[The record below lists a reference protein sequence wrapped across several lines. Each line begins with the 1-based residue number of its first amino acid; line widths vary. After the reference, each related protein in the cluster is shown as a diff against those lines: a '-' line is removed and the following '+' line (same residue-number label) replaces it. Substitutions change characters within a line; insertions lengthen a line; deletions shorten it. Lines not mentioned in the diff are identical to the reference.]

1 MKTTTKSKVL
11 HFAVFLLFLLS
22 LFASGNTYMDYR
34 KTQIMLST
42 AEVLRPTPT
51 QSILDTIESNL
62 GKSQNATDILTLL
75 KYQQKIAATQHE
87 IWLNYVQSQQI
98 ILRNQLIMCF
108 SLLGLSLTAL
118 ITIYWRQNAP

>member
-1 MKTTTKSKVL
+1 MNTPTKSKVL
-11 HFAVFLLFLLS
+11 HVAVFLLFLLS
-22 LFASGNTYMDYR
+22 MIASGESLVNYR

-51 QSILDTIESNL
+51 QSILDTVESNL
-62 GKSQNATDILTLL
+62 GKGQNATDILTLL

-98 ILRNQLIMCF
+98 VLRNQLIMCL
-108 SLLGLSLTAL
+108 SLLGLSLTTFIA
-118 ITIYWRQNAP
+118 IFWRQNAP

>member
-42 AEVLRPTPT
+42 AGVLRPTPI

>member
-1 MKTTTKSKVL
+1 MNAPTKSKVL
-11 HFAVFLLFLLS
+11 PFAVFLLFLLS
-22 LFASGNTYMDYR
+22 LSASGNTYMDYR

-62 GKSQNATDILTLL
+62 GKGQNATDILTLL

-98 ILRNQLIMCF
+98 VLRNQLIMCLF
-108 SLLGLSLTAL
+108 LLGLSLTAL
-118 ITIYWRQNAP
+118 ISINWRQNAP